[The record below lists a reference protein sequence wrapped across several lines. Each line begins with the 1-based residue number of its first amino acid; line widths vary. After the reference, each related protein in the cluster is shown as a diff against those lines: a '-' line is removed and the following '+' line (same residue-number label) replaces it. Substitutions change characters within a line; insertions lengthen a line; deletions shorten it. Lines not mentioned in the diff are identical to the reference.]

1 MLLMENKDTFKKNR
15 DNKKPFVG
23 KSESKRV
30 NSNKEFKRQSGNKP
44 FLKEGKPKYDFVQYL
59 LVFSGSRVTLSC
71 YKHARDIYDG
81 FESGCTLYGVKPN
94 GYLKE
99 LAKK

>member
-1 MLLMENKDTFKKNR
+1 MENKDTFKNGR

-23 KSESKRV
+23 KHERKQSDSGKT
-30 NSNKEFKRQSGNKP
+30 FKCQAGNKP
-44 FLKEGKPKYDFVQYL
+44 FSKECKPKYDFVQYL
-59 LVFSGSRVTLSC
+59 LVFAGSRVTLSG
-71 YKHARDIYDG
+71 YKNARNIYDG

-94 GYLKE
+94 GSLKE